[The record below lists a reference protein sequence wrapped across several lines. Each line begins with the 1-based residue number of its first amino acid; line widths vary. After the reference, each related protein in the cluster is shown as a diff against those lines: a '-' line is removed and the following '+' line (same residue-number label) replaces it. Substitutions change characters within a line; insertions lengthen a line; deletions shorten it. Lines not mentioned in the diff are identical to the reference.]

1 MFDGSRLSS
10 QDKEDD
16 SESKEDDSESV
27 NSDLKSNMPP
37 FFKGANLK
45 EKSAGR
51 RRLDSSKS
59 FADTI

>member
-16 SESKEDDSESV
+16 SKSM
-27 NSDLKSNMPP
+27 NLDLKRNIPQ
-37 FFKGANLK
+37 FFKGAKLK